1 MEEEVKTLKLE
12 SEKQKN
18 HIEKYKGKVGLI
30 CLISGARL
38 EVDLVAVRKAES
50 KCASQEG
57 S

>member
-1 MEEEVKTLKLE
+1 MKALKLE

-18 HIEKYKGKVGLI
+18 HIEKYKGKVGPI
-30 CLISGARL
+30 CLNSGARQ
-38 EVDLVAVRKAES
+38 EVDMVLVRKAES